1 MKRYGLIGQPLTH
14 SFSKSYFEQK
24 FKAEKINDALY
35 ENYPLTA
42 ISEVAT
48 LIENAPDLEGI
59 NVTIPFKETIIPYLT
74 ELNPEAKKI
83 GAVNTVKII
92 RKQGNTE
99 TIGYNTDVYGFRMS
113 LKPFL
118 TSQHYRAL
126 VLGTGGASKSVVY
139 ALKELG
145 IQVVTVSREKGKGD
159 LTWDEISEPL
169 IRNYPLIINT
179 TPLGM
184 HPHTEIYP
192 PIPYTG
198 IGKEHLLFDLIYNP
212 DLTLFLTKGK
222 ANGATVLN
230 GLTMLKLQA
239 EKSWEIWNS

>member
-1 MKRYGLIGQPLTH
+1 LTH

-24 FKAEKINDALY
+24 FKAENISDALY
-35 ENYPLTA
+35 GNYPLAA
-42 ISEVAT
+42 ISEVAA
-48 LIENAPDLEGI
+48 LIENTPELAGI
-59 NVTIPFKETIIPYLT
+59 NVTIPFKESIIPFLT
-74 ELNPEAKKI
+74 ELTPEAERI
-83 GAVNTVKII
+83 GAVNAVKII
-92 RKQGNTE
+92 RKQGITK

-126 VLGTGGASKSVVY
+126 VLGTGGASKAVVY
-139 ALKELG
+139 ALMELG
-145 IQVVTVSREKGKGD
+145 IQVATVSREKGKGD
-159 LTWDEISEPL
+159 LTWAEISEPL

-184 HPHTEIYP
+184 HPQTENYP
-192 PIPYTG
+192 PIPYSG

-222 ANGATVLN
+222 AKGATVLN